1 MKKSILIGALALFAI
16 GAMSIQSAEAQ
27 NPVKKQGTKTEIK
40 KAETVK
46 ADDTKQAASDDCCAA
61 GSHSKCSKK
70 KLSTATAS
78 GDKSKSEVK
87 HKHKKGEKKIAQKES
102 TDK

>member
-16 GAMSIQSAEAQ
+16 GALSIQSAEAQ
-27 NPVKKQGTKTEIK
+27 NPVKKQETKTEVK
-40 KAETVK
+40 KE
-46 ADDTKQAASDDCCAA
+46 ADDTKQAASDDCCTA
-61 GSHSKCSKK
+61 GKHSNCSKK
-70 KLSTATAS
+70 KLGTASAS

-87 HKHKKGEKKIAQKES
+87 HKHKKGEKKAVKKES